1 MNKKLLAVALA
12 TAFAAP
18 AMAEGVQIYGSMS
31 YGAAMRSG
39 SDGIGLPG
47 NATQQASTGSTALN
61 GGLTGNH
68 KSFTGEMALGNY
80 IGFKGS
86 EDLGNGTSLGFV
98 AEFGFG
104 SETATTAITRL
115 ANLSLSGNW
124 GTLIGGRVAGARY
137 SFTNMYDPFGGKGVA
152 NGGSIFGGHGVSQAD
167 YADNAIVY
175 VTPEL
180 APGLKLL
187 GAYTFSL
194 SGADGS
200 GQRAGTDTCAYNNTS
215 RTCGNVQLYAIAA
228 LYNQGPL
235 SVTLDYENAKVPNL
249 LAAGNGLNYESIYV
263 AGASYDFGVIKPMA
277 YYESIR
283 DQLHTGKADYQGYML
298 GATAPVSEQMLV
310 KASYVHHSK
319 DNLGSCNKYGL
330 GVDYNVS
337 KRTRFF
343 ADVTKIENSGQA
355 QCRVSYSSR
364 SPSQNTG
371 QASTNAATGSDLY
384 GTSAI
389 GVGVQHTF

>member
-18 AMAEGVQIYGSMS
+18 AMADGVQIYGSMS
-31 YGAAMRSG
+31 YGAAMRTG
-39 SDGIGLPG
+39 SDGRGLPG
-47 NATQQASTGSTALN
+47 NATQQASTGSTVDN
-61 GGLTGNH
+61 GGLTGTH

-104 SETATTAITRL
+104 SETATTAVTRL
-115 ANLSLSGNW
+115 ANLSLSGDW

-137 SFTNMYDPFGGKGVA
+137 SFTNMYDAFGGKGVA

-194 SGADGS
+194 SSADG
-200 GQRAGTDTCAYNNTS
+200 AGYRGGSSDTCGTSGTS

-235 SVTLDYENAKVPNL
+235 SVTLDYENAKVPGL
-249 LAAGNGLNYESIYV
+249 TGLNYESIYV

-319 DNLGSCNKYGL
+319 DTLGSCNKYGL

-343 ADVTKIENSGQA
+343 ADVTKIENGGQA

-364 SPSQNTG
+364 SPSQNNG
-371 QASTNAATGSDLY
+371 QAGINNQTGSDLY

-389 GVGVQHTF
+389 GVGVQHSF

>member
-1 MNKKLLAVALA
+1 
-12 TAFAAP
+12 
-18 AMAEGVQIYGSMS
+18 MADGVQIYGSMS

-39 SDGIGLPG
+39 SDGLGLPG
-47 NATQQASTGSTALN
+47 NATQSASLGSTAQN
-61 GGLTGNH
+61 GGVTGNH

-104 SETATTAITRL
+104 SETGTNAVTRL
-115 ANLSLSGNW
+115 ANLSLSGDW
-124 GTLIGGRVAGARY
+124 GTLIGGRVGGARY

-152 NGGSIFGGHGVSQAD
+152 NAGSIFGGHGVSQAD

-194 SGADGS
+194 SNADGGGERGLGS
-200 GQRAGTDTCAYNNTS
+200 DTCGSGSNA

-235 SVTLDYENAKVPNL
+235 SITLDYENAKVPG
-249 LAAGNGLNYESIYV
+249 LAAGGINLNAEQIWV
-263 AGASYDFGVIKPMA
+263 VGGSYDFGVIKPMA
-277 YYESIR
+277 YYEHI
-283 DQLHTGKADYQGYML
+283 ADDLRALPSDNYQGYIL
-298 GATAPVSEQMLV
+298 GATAPVSDQMLV
-310 KASYVHHSK
+310 KGSYVHHMH
-319 DNLGSCNKYGL
+319 DGIGSCNKYGV
-330 GVDYNVS
+330 GVDYNLS

-343 ADVTKIENSGQA
+343 ADVTKIENSGVA

-364 SPSQNTG
+364 SPSQN
-371 QASTNAATGSDLY
+371 QAQAFINNSTGSDLY

-389 GVGVQHTF
+389 GVGIQHTF